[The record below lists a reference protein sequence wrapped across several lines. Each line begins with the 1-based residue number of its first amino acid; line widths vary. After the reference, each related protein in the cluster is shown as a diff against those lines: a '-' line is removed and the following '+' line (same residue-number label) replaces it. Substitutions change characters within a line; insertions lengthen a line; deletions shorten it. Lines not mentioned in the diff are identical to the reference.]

1 MAGRGPNKQ
10 SPHDLS
16 VEEFL
21 ERLDSLS
28 NDRLFSEHHAAAMVG
43 KSVKTL
49 QEERRIFNRTRERNP
64 ADAEALKQRFVPW
77 TLVGAGSIR
86 YRLGDLRA
94 WVKRQQFG
102 GEYDGAEF
110 ESPIVEDGA
119 GIMFSRLADGRI
131 PFAVQNGKLVD
142 FIDTSDEEV
151 DAVETM
157 HLEEAGFIADAGMR
171 LVAPAD

>member
-10 SPHDLS
+10 QAHDLS

-21 ERLDSLS
+21 DRLDSLS

-43 KSVKTL
+43 RSVKTL

-64 ADAEALKQRFVPW
+64 AEAETLKQRFVPW

-86 YRLGDLRA
+86 YRLGDLRT
-94 WVKRQQFG
+94 WIKRQQFG

-110 ESPIVEDGA
+110 ETPIIEDGV
-119 GIMFSRLADGRI
+119 GIMLSRLADGRI
-131 PFAVQNGKLVD
+131 PFAIQNGKLVD

-157 HLEEAGFIADAGMR
+157 HVEEAGFIADSGMR

>member
-21 ERLDSLS
+21 DRLDSLS

-102 GEYDGAEF
+102 GDIAVSEF
-110 ESPIVEDGA
+110 ETPIIDDGV
-119 GIMFSRLADGRI
+119 GIMISRLADGRI

-157 HLEEAGFIADAGMR
+157 HVEEAGFIADAGMR

>member
-1 MAGRGPNKQ
+1 M
-10 SPHDLS
+10 S

-21 ERLDSLS
+21 DRLDSLS

-43 KSVKTL
+43 RSVKTL

-64 ADAEALKQRFVPW
+64 AEAETLKQRFVPW

-86 YRLGDLRA
+86 YRLGDLRT
-94 WVKRQQFG
+94 WIKRQQFG

-110 ESPIVEDGA
+110 ETPIIEDGV
-119 GIMFSRLADGRI
+119 GIMLSRLADGRI
-131 PFAVQNGKLVD
+131 PFAIQNGKLVD

-157 HLEEAGFIADAGMR
+157 HVEEAGFIADSGMR